1 MAFGRW
7 QPPAGSQQPGRQLAL
22 LLVALAAVIAAILWL
37 NRYAALHGQ

>member
-7 QPPAGSQQPGRQLAL
+7 PPPAGSQQPERQLAL
-22 LLVALAAVIAAILWL
+22 LLIALAAVIAAILWL